1 MYDADIQSMDAA
13 AKGAKVGCHH
23 KLYWFVYDIRCK
35 WKRHEMNPGMGLIY
49 GFTNDSQCFKTEC

>member
-23 KLYWFVYDIRCK
+23 QHWFVYDAYDVKCERRRNLE
-35 WKRHEMNPGMGLIY
+35 WGLY
-49 GFTNDSQCFKTEC
+49 AWLLHK